1 MTLKNLKI
9 DRELLPMEMDTKK
22 EKGKIHDGIS
32 RVSNDLY
39 RKRWEEVFGQKGVV
53 ITEASFTSREYE
65 TNNEDK

>member
-1 MTLKNLKI
+1 MAMGRSI
-9 DRELLPMEMDTKK
+9 RK
-22 EKGKIHDGIS
+22 EKGRMHDGKS